1 MKAEQSEVVKIIH
14 DANTQIDFDKLSPE
28 IYLRDIGADSLD
40 MMTILLGL
48 QDKYG
53 IEIPDEA
60 VEKLNSVAAI
70 CDFINNT

>member
-1 MKAEQSEVVKIIH
+1 MKAEQSEVVKIIR

-53 IEIPDEA
+53 VEIPDED
-60 VEKLNSVAAI
+60 VEKLTSVATI
-70 CDFINNT
+70 CDFINNA